1 MPSRPRHPSSI
12 RQRDTEMNLF
22 SSSTRPRVAQE
33 REGGRYEERQTAVTL
48 LMLLLLLGVSSHW
61 VSSFRERT
69 LLHYLA
75 TAALFS
81 HLALHSR
88 VRPKGSY
95 ACFATKRDGAGG
107 VRGSCGHL
115 YHTIKIYE
123 PCACAVLFR
132 LKVAQHLQGAHKF
145 YMPQLDML
153 SAHTHAHSPCPCPPY
168 VCHTLLAYFLL
179 RTPPCLLSFADVSQ
193 SASR

>member
-1 MPSRPRHPSSI
+1 M
-12 RQRDTEMNLF
+12 
-22 SSSTRPRVAQE
+22 
-33 REGGRYEERQTAVTL
+33 L
-48 LMLLLLLGVSSHW
+48 LLLLLLGVSSHW

-95 ACFATKRDGAGG
+95 ACFVAKGDGAGG
-107 VRGSCGHL
+107 MRGSCGHL

-153 SAHTHAHSPCPCPPY
+153 SAHTHARTQSLPL
-168 VCHTLLAYFLL
+168 HTS
-179 RTPPCLLSFADVSQ
+179 CLLPLAHSTPFVVIRRRVAVSE
-193 SASR
+193 